1 MKTYLSIIRP
11 QQWFKNLFV
20 FLPAFF
26 GGRLLC
32 ADCVVATLWA
42 FAAFCLVASSIYC
55 LNDILDVEAD
65 RRHPIKCRRPLAS
78 GRLPLWGAWLMMWL
92 MLLAWVAIAVWHFG
106 NDPTAYGILAVY
118 FLLNVAYCFWLKR
131 IAIVDVFTI
140 SLGFVFRLVLGGV
153 VCGIWLSPW
162 IICLTFL
169 LALLLAFA
177 KRRDDVVLLENGGEI
192 TRKNVAAYNLPFMN
206 QTLGLLGAI
215 TTVCYIIYSV
225 SPDVEERLHSQY
237 VYVSS
242 IFVLAGILRYLQ
254 LSIVQ
259 DHSGSPT
266 RVLLTDRF
274 LQFCISAWVIFF
286 VFVLY
291 V

>member
-11 QQWFKNLFV
+11 QQWVKNLFV

-26 GGRLLC
+26 SGRLLC
-32 ADCVVATLWA
+32 ADCIAETMWA
-42 FAAFCLVASSIYC
+42 FVAFCFIASAIYC
-55 LNDILDVEAD
+55 LNDIIDVESD
-65 RRHPIKCRRPLAS
+65 RRHPSKRLRPLAS
-78 GRLPLWGAWLMMWL
+78 GALPVGSAWAMMAVMTAASAAIALWQFADN
-92 MLLAWVAIAVWHFG
+92 LLACCL
-106 NDPTAYGILAVY
+106 LAAY
-118 FLLNVAYCFWLKR
+118 FLLNVAYCLWLKR
-131 IAIVDVFTI
+131 IAIVDVFVI
-140 SLGFVFRLVLGGV
+140 SLGFVIRLVLGGV
-153 VCGIWLSPW
+153 VCDIWLSPW
-162 IICLTFL
+162 IVCLTFL

-192 TRKNVAAYNLPFMN
+192 TRKNIVAYNLPFMN

-225 SPDVEERLHSQY
+225 SPDVEKRLNSRY

-254 LSIVQ
+254 LSIV
-259 DHSGSPT
+259 DERSGSPT
-266 RVLLTDRF
+266 RLLLTDRF
-274 LQFCISAWVIFF
+274 LQFCIAAWALFF
-286 VFVLY
+286 VFILY